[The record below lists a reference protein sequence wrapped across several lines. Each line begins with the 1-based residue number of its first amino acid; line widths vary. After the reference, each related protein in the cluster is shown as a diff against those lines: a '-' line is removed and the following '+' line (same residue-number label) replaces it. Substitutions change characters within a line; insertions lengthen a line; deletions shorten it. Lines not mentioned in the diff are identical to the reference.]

1 VASDAF
7 FIEQR
12 RIKMKNLNVKILSL
26 FCFILI
32 ANFVEAQ
39 EIKIGT
45 IFPRSGAIAML
56 GEQAYRGADLARQMV
71 NEKGGVKG
79 AKVVFIS
86 ADAPD
91 PQAAVTEAERLIS
104 KEKVPVIIGSLTS
117 GNALAIAPVAER
129 NGVILWETSGISDD
143 ITKKGYKYVF
153 RTCDR
158 GGIRGQAG
166 VTLSVDTLAPL
177 LNLKDVRLAM
187 VYEDSSYGTSQYDGA
202 LDEMKKRNL
211 KFVMAAPYSK
221 TATDLSSLIL
231 KLKEAKPDII
241 FTVGY
246 INDAQLF
253 CNQLREHKAVPK
265 ALVGG
270 GAGYTDPQFEVGQGK
285 FANGVFGLDMPS
297 NLPLE
302 VMNSDTTRP
311 LAKEFRDR
319 YKKAYNEDVS
329 LAAEVV
335 FVGTYALLNDVLP
348 NSSTL
353 KADDIRK
360 AALSTHVKDTIIG
373 WEVKFD
379 EKTGQNIGAN
389 PIAYQWQDGKKF
401 MVWPEK
407 VAVSKIGYLPLKW

>member
-1 VASDAF
+1 
-7 FIEQR
+7 
-12 RIKMKNLNVKILSL
+12 MKHLKATVLVL
-26 FCFILI
+26 FCIFLI
-32 ANFVEAQ
+32 AGPGQ
-39 EIKIGT
+39 TQDIKIGT

-79 AKVVFIS
+79 MKVAFVS

-91 PQAAVTEAERLIS
+91 PHAAVTEAERLIS

-117 GNALAIAPVAER
+117 GNALAIAPIAER

-143 ITKKGYKYVF
+143 ITKKGYKYVL

-177 LNLKDVRLAM
+177 MNLKDVKMAM

-202 LDEMKKRNL
+202 LEEMKKRNL
-211 KFVMAAPYSK
+211 KFVVTSAYNK

-241 FTVGY
+241 FAVGY

-253 CNQLREHKAVPK
+253 CNQLREYGAVPK

-285 FANGVFGLDMPS
+285 YANGVFGLDMPS
-297 NLPLE
+297 NLPLSAIKNDA
-302 VMNSDTTRP
+302 VRQ
-311 LAKEFRDR
+311 LAQDFRER
-319 YKKAYNEDVS
+319 YKKNYNEDVP

-348 NSSTL
+348 QAKSM
-353 KADDIRK
+353 KPEDIRQ
-360 AALSTHVKDTIIG
+360 AAMSVHVKDTIMG

-389 PIAYQWQDGKKF
+389 PIAYQWQEGKKTI
-401 MVWPEK
+401 VWPEK